1 MNDLN
6 IGNVYSIYKD
16 YREAS
21 QMYKKAFNSAK
32 RNGFSD
38 LMMMAFIDLADVYYN
53 EQGLIAPMRDEL
65 AALGSDT
72 PPRSHPLTPY
82 TRNVYYGLLSADR
95 GDKMAGR
102 WFEQAKDSVGSIHLG
117 ERYAYNAD
125 FMISRILQHNGKPA
139 QVRRQAPPDPAGLRD
154 RCKSGCR
161 GYGLSAHGRLL
172 RRSRD
177 VRLGA
182 ALQDEISG
190 DERLYLRHPEA
201 DRREKPH
208 SLSRTTGINHPDYP
222 HDRGADL
229 PPPHP
234 DLHLRGPRRGDPAHD
249 LDHLQNRQLKSSNEE
264 LYKRNRELLALSE
277 RDLLAPGRLPEFR
290 QLPRPMPTEM
300 TRSCR

>member
-1 MNDLN
+1 MPDSALAYFALAARGYGSNNLSKEEQQICAKALTNAGYVHFFFFQDYPAAYSAFLSSNDIAEKEGLTRIACMNDLN

-53 EQGLIAPMRDEL
+53 EQGLIAPMRDETRR
-65 AALGSDT
+65 ARRRH

-125 FMISRILQHNGKPA
+125 FTISRILQHNGKPA
-139 QVRRQAPPDPAGLRD
+139 QAADRLPPDPAGLRD

-172 RRSRD
+172 RRSGMSD
-177 VRLGA
+177 SA
-182 ALQDEISG
+182 
-190 DERLYLRHPEA
+190 RLYKMKYLEMSDSIFATQKLTAVKTSQPLTN
-201 DRREKPH
+201 DR
-208 SLSRTTGINHPDYP
+208 N
-222 HDRGADL
+222 
-229 PPPHP
+229 
-234 DLHLRGPRRGDPAHD
+234 
-249 LDHLQNRQLKSSNEE
+249 
-264 LYKRNRELLALSE
+264 
-277 RDLLAPGRLPEFR
+277 
-290 QLPRPMPTEM
+290 
-300 TRSCR
+300 